1 MGISLAGWGWRQE
14 EEIPWFFGPVPL
26 LVVRFSEDGKLIALV
41 VPIPVPL
48 GVFGEGWGLKKKV
61 EMGGRKVFG
70 SGECR
75 G

>member
-1 MGISLAGWGWRQE
+1 MGISLAGSGWRQE

-26 LVVRFSEDGKLIALV
+26 LLVRFSEDGKLIALV
-41 VPIPVPL
+41 VPIPAPL
-48 GVFGEGWGLKKKV
+48 CVSGEGWGLKKKV
-61 EMGGRKVFG
+61 EMCGFQVFG